1 MYVCGVP
8 GVGKT
13 ATITAVM
20 RSLQLQSKEKTLPP
34 FELIQINGMQ
44 LTEPQQAYVNI
55 WHHLTG
61 VKVRGEEAVS
71 LLDQFFNATVVKRKI
86 QILVVDEF
94 EMLKSPGERVI
105 YKLLDWARNES
116 ARLFVV
122 AIGNVINPVQFGG
135 VTSRLGATRFIFRP
149 YTQAQLLNIVL
160 ARLAGTNIFEND
172 AVELVAR

>member
-34 FELIQINGMQ
+34 FGLIQINGMQ
-44 LTEPQQAYVNI
+44 LTEPKQAFVNI

-61 VKVRGEEAVS
+61 AKVRGDEAFS
-71 LLDQFFNATVVKRKI
+71 LLDQFFNATVERKI
-86 QILVVDEF
+86 LILVADEF

-105 YKLLDWARNES
+105 YNLLDWARKES

-122 AIGNVINPVQFGG
+122 AIGNATNPGQFGG
-135 VTSRLGATRFIFRP
+135 VTSRLGATRFMFLP
-149 YTQAQLLNIVL
+149 YTQAQLLNIML
-160 ARLAGTNIFEND
+160 ARLAGTNIFEKD